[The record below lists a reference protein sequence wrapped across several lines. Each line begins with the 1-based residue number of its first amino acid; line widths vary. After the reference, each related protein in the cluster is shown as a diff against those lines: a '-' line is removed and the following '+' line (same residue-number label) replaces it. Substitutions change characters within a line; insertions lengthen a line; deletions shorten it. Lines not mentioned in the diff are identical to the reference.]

1 MGKHICIIITFNK
14 QRKSIKTS
22 LFTQQVDGY
31 LLEKKTK
38 CAEGKSEWLSQSVHK
53 TAILSV
59 YILQDI
65 GQLQSVTS
73 LFF

>member
-14 QRKSIKTS
+14 QRKSIKNS

-31 LLEKKTK
+31 PLEKKTK
-38 CAEGKSEWLSQSVHK
+38 CAEGKTEWPSQSVHK